1 MPLTRREFLEGTT
14 AMGAF
19 GATAFQGGQ
28 EGQEGQRGQ
37 RGQRGQAG
45 PKAENQRTGK
55 KGQVYPDARQKH
67 TDSKSGHAVW
77 QLTNLMP
84 AHSAHMFYPT
94 NRSTTPDGRWQ
105 IYGSDRGGSKGYV
118 DLFKMDL
125 RTGESVQMTESG
137 DVDPTTP
144 DIAYS
149 GKEVFF
155 FNTSNTFRAINVETL
170 KEREIAHLHVSD
182 DPSIHFGMPVSVS
195 PDDRFVVLGVQRERS
210 RKYAG
215 DGHFAP
221 WLIKSSLVVLSTEDG
236 HERAIFDGLIPLDHV
251 KWNPK
256 DPNLIFYV
264 NKGPGSSVQRPW
276 LIHADATGNRPIFP
290 CINGEQT
297 IHEIFSDNGKTLYA
311 NIVGGRQPQG
321 MWATNVD
328 GSNERCVLAGSAIG
342 HSTINPEEDRF
353 VTDDRLGD
361 GSSLWMAKKGSTEAK
376 LLCQMQVSWTETRP
390 DGTVHTTGFH
400 PDGRFLANGQGVT
413 FISGGDL
420 FLVEV

>member
-1 MPLTRREFLEGTT
+1 MSLTRREFLEGT
-14 AMGAF
+14 AAV
-19 GATAFQGGQ
+19 GATGILGTTARASTAL
-28 EGQEGQRGQ
+28 QRAQPSANEDGV
-37 RGQRGQAG
+37 RS
-45 PKAENQRTGK
+45 GK
-55 KGQVYPDARQKH
+55 KGLVYPADRQKFQ
-67 TDSKSGHAVW
+67 DPKSGHTVW

-84 AHSAHMFYPT
+84 ARSAHMFYPT
-94 NRSTTPDGRWQ
+94 NRSATPDSRWQ
-105 IYGSDRGGSKGYV
+105 IYASDRSGPKRRF

-125 RTGESVQMTESG
+125 RTGESVQMTETG
-137 DVDPTTP
+137 DIDPTTP

-155 FNTSNTFRAINVETL
+155 FNTNNTFRAVNVETL
-170 KEREIAHLHVSD
+170 QEREIGHLQIE
-182 DPSIHFGMPVSVS
+182 DPTIHFNMPVSVS

-210 RKYAG
+210 RKYAQ
-215 DGHFAP
+215 DAHFAP

-236 HERAIFDGLIPLDHV
+236 HERDVFTGLIPLDHV

-276 LIHADATGNRPIFP
+276 LIHADATGNRPIFT
-290 CINGEQT
+290 CVNGEQT

-342 HSTINPEEDRF
+342 HTTVNGEEDRF

-361 GSSLWMAKKGSTEAK
+361 GSSLWMARKGSTEAK
-376 LLCQMQVSWTETRP
+376 LLCQMRVSWTETRQ
-390 DGTVHTTGFH
+390 DGTVHTTAFH
-400 PDGRFLANGQGVT
+400 PDGRFLPNGQGVS

-420 FLVEV
+420 FHVEV